1 MNIFESV
8 KISLKLMVRNK
19 MRTGLTVLGI
29 LIGISSIVIVFSTGE
44 GIRSLING
52 QIESFGTNIIQ
63 TEVKVPSD
71 KKGMEGEMDS
81 ASSLAGGTQ
90 VTTLVER
97 DLEDLKRVD
106 NIVDGYGATLTQ
118 KPVSYL
124 SKTKAKMIL
133 GVSSSYIDID
143 NAEIDFG
150 YFFTKEEESS
160 LSQVVVLG
168 SKAAEDIF
176 GEEDPIGKFINI
188 DRSKYTVIGVLKS
201 RGATFGF
208 NFDDML
214 FLPVKTLQKK
224 IMGTD
229 HYLYIVHQVKDPS
242 IAEETA
248 ETMREILRE
257 NHNISDP
264 DRDDFRVTTTKEMLD
279 MTDTITNG
287 ITILLLLIVVISL
300 IVGGVGILN
309 VMYVIVSER
318 TSEIGLRKA
327 VGAKFSDIMS
337 QFLIE
342 SVLITMIGAVFGISL
357 GVLASFLIC
366 LVANQFGLDW
376 EFVVPLKAFVV
387 SILFAIFFGVVFGI
401 FPARKAGKMDPVE
414 ALRKE

>member
-1 MNIFESV
+1 MNILDSI
-8 KISLKLMVRNK
+8 KISLKLMLKNK

-29 LIGISSIVIVFSTGE
+29 LIGISSIIVVFSTGE
-44 GIRSLING
+44 GVRSLINE
-52 QIESFGTNIIQ
+52 QVESFGTNIIQ

-71 KKGMEGEMDS
+71 KKGVEGEMDS
-81 ASSLAGGTQ
+81 ASSLARGTQ
-90 VTTLVER
+90 VTSLVER
-97 DLEDLKRVD
+97 DLEDLKRLD

-118 KPVSYL
+118 KSVSYL
-124 SKTKAKMIL
+124 NTTKTRMIF

-143 NAEIDFG
+143 SSEIESG
-150 YFFTKEEESS
+150 YFFTEEEEDS

-168 SKAAEDIF
+168 SKVAEDFF
-176 GEEDPIGKFINI
+176 GEEDPLGKAITIN
-188 DRSKYTVIGVLKS
+188 RSKYTVIGIFES
-201 RGATFGF
+201 RGNTFGF
-208 NFDDML
+208 DFDEML

-229 HYLYIVHQVKDPS
+229 HYLYIVHQVKDPE

-248 ETMREILRE
+248 ITMRDILRE

-264 DRDDFRVTTTKEMLD
+264 DRDDFRVITTKEMLE

-287 ITILLLLIVVISL
+287 ITILLLLIVIVSL

-309 VMYVIVSER
+309 VMYVVVSER

-327 VGAKFSDIMS
+327 VGARFKDIMT
-337 QFLIE
+337 QFLVE
-342 SVLITMIGAVFGISL
+342 SVLITIIGSIFGIIL
-357 GVLASFLIC
+357 GIIISFIVC
-366 LVANQFGLDW
+366 LVASRFGFGWD
-376 EFVVPLKAFVV
+376 FFVPLKAFVV
-387 SILFAIFFGVVFGI
+387 SIIFALIFGVVFGI